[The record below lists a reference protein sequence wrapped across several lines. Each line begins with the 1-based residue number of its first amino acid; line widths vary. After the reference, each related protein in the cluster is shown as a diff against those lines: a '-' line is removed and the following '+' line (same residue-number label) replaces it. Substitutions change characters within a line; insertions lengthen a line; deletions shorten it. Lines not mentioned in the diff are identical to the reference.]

1 MRVVVVG
8 AGLAGLVAAREIRNA
23 GHEVVVLDKSRSS
36 GGRCATRRIGDAV
49 LDHGAQFF
57 TVRSDDFARI
67 NATWLRDDVTREWC
81 RGFGSGDGH
90 PRYCGTR
97 GMTGVSKHLEEGL
110 DVRYG
115 KMAFNIERAREAKGR
130 DAGWRVHLDDGT
142 HHDADRV
149 VVTCPVPQSMALL
162 VNAGPSV
169 PDAIRTIEY
178 DKTIAALVVI
188 DGDSN
193 VPEPGGVQDGD
204 ATFSFVADNRRK
216 GVSPLAALTL
226 HCNAAFSEAK
236 WWADPSET
244 HAEVMEL
251 ARRWIGPA
259 RVVEH
264 QPKRWRMATPRTT
277 WPERCWSSDGIV
289 LAGDAFGGPRVEG
302 AVLSGLAAAQRVLD

>member
-8 AGLAGLVAAREIRNA
+8 AGLAGLVAAREVQTA

-57 TVRSDDFARI
+57 TVRNDDFARI
-67 NATWLRDDVTREWC
+67 NDEWLRNDITREWC
-81 RGFGSGDGH
+81 RGFGAGDGH

-97 GMTGVSKHLEEGL
+97 GMTSISKHLATGL
-110 DVRYG
+110 DVRYEQ
-115 KMAFNIERAREAKGR
+115 MAFNIERAR
-130 DAGWRVHLDDGT
+130 DASSGGWCVHLDDAT
-142 HHDADRV
+142 YHEAERV

-162 VNAGPSV
+162 VNAGLSV

-193 VPEPGGVQDGD
+193 VPEPGGVQNGD
-204 ATFSFVADNRRK
+204 TTFSFVADNRRK
-216 GVSPLAALTL
+216 GVSPIGALTL
-226 HCNAAFSEAK
+226 HCNATFSETK
-236 WWADPSET
+236 WWADANET

-251 ARRWIGPA
+251 ARPWIGSA

>member
-8 AGLAGLVAAREIRNA
+8 AGLAGLVAAREVQTA

-57 TVRSDDFARI
+57 TVRNDDFARI
-67 NATWLRDDVTREWC
+67 NDEWLRNDITREWC
-81 RGFGSGDGH
+81 RGFGAGDGH

-97 GMTGVSKHLEEGL
+97 GMTSISKHLAMGL

-115 KMAFNIERAREAKGR
+115 QMAFNIEQSEGQ
-130 DAGWRVHLDDGT
+130 WRVHLDDAT
-142 HHDADRV
+142 YHEAERV
-149 VVTCPVPQSMALL
+149 VVTCPMPQSMALL
-162 VNAGPSV
+162 VNAGLSV

-236 WWADPSET
+236 WWADPAAT

-251 ARRWIGPA
+251 ARPWIGSA

>member
-8 AGLAGLVAAREIRNA
+8 AGLAGLVAAREIKSA

-36 GGRCATRRIGDAV
+36 GGRCATRRIGDAI

-67 NATWLRDDVTREWC
+67 NDAWLRDDVTREWC
-81 RGFGSGDGH
+81 RGFGAGDGH

-97 GMTGVSKHLEEGL
+97 GMTSISKHLAAGL

-115 KMAFNIERAREAKGR
+115 QMAFNIVRSDIR
-130 DAGWRVHLDDGT
+130 WRVHLDGAT

-162 VNAGPSV
+162 VNAGLSV

-188 DGDSN
+188 DGDSA
-193 VPEPGGVQDGD
+193 VPEPGGVQDAD

-236 WWADPSET
+236 WWADPAVM
-244 HAEVMEL
+244 HAEVMER
-251 ARRWIGPA
+251 ARAWIGSA
-259 RVVEH
+259 CVVEH

-302 AVLSGLAAAQRVLD
+302 AVLSGLAAAKRVLE

>member
-8 AGLAGLVAAREIRNA
+8 AGLAGLVAAREIQAA
-23 GHEVVVLDKSRSS
+23 GHEVVVLEKSRSS

-49 LDHGAQFF
+49 IDHGAQFF
-57 TVRSDDFARI
+57 TVRSDDFARV
-67 NATWLRDDVTREWC
+67 NDAWMRNDVSREWC

-97 GMTGVSKHLEEGL
+97 GMTTISKHLASGL
-110 DVRYG
+110 DVRYES
-115 KMAFNIERAREAKGR
+115 MAFNIEESRGR
-130 DAGWRVHLDDGT
+130 WRVRLDDAT
-142 HHDADRV
+142 YHDADRV

-162 VNAGPSV
+162 VNSGLTV

-188 DGDSN
+188 EGDSA
-193 VPEPGGVQDGD
+193 VPEPGGVQDAD

-216 GVSPLAALTL
+216 GVSSIAALTL

-236 WWADPSET
+236 WWADPVET

-251 ARRWIGPA
+251 ARPWIGSA
-259 RVVEH
+259 RIVEH
-264 QPKRWRMATPRTT
+264 QPKRWRMATPRTI
-277 WPERCWSSDGIV
+277 WPERCWSSNGIV

-302 AVLSGLAAAQRVLD
+302 AVLSGLAAARRVLE